1 MNIWRLTISTDANPG
16 IDARKFCIERSI
28 LGLGW
33 PVEARSPLD
42 WATYEELGT
51 TTYYD
56 LGDKGW
62 WPAANA
68 IHNRMK
74 EGDLCWT
81 RDWGGQYYIG
91 RVEGP
96 WEYRGAQEYRDAD
109 VVNVRACRW
118 VCAGTDDSVPGKV
131 LNSFRAS
138 RTLQA
143 VHDDTVRFYS
153 KLKFNQAGGKPRYDL
168 SDENRQLDLFSLI
181 SPEDCEDIVG
191 IYLQEEHGY
200 RLVPSTCRH
209 DTAKT
214 EFVLR
219 KQDSKAL
226 VQVKQGQ
233 VTLDRGDFQLDADDY
248 CEWFLFTTGGYYEGK
263 EASHIH
269 CLNPKTLLEFAFDN
283 VSLMSDRVQQVI
295 RFCVQAIA
303 RDQR

>member
-1 MNIWRLTISTDANPG
+1 MADHNPDANPG
-16 IDARKFCIERSI
+16 IDARRFCIERGI

-33 PVEARSPLD
+33 PVDAPGPLD
-42 WATYEELGT
+42 WAAYEGLGT
-51 TTYYD
+51 TTYYNQ
-56 LGDKGW
+56 GDKGW
-62 WPAANA
+62 WPAVNA
-68 IHNRMK
+68 IHNRMQ

-96 WEYRGAQEYRDAD
+96 WEYRATQEYCDAD

-118 VCAGTDDSVPGKV
+118 VRAGTDDATPGKV

-153 KLKFNQAGGKPRYDL
+153 KLKFNQAAGEPIYDL
-168 SDENRQLDLFSLI
+168 SHENRQLDLFALI

-191 IYLQEEHGY
+191 IYLQEVHGY
-200 RLVPSTCRH
+200 RLIPSTCRH
-209 DTAKT
+209 DATKT

-219 KQDSKAL
+219 KRGAKAL
-226 VQVKQGQ
+226 VQVKQGH
-233 VTLDRGDFQLDADDY
+233 VSLDRGEFQFDADDP
-248 CEWFLFTTGGYYEGK
+248 CEWFLFTTGGYYEGD

-269 CLNPKTLLEFAFDN
+269 CLDPKTMLDFAVDN
-283 VSLMSDRVQQVI
+283 VSLMSSRVQQVI
-295 RFCVQAIA
+295 QFCAQSTA
-303 RDQR
+303 RHQR